1 MKVYDFQERL
11 NFPRGGRRGEVDVRK
26 RKRSTHSCDCTR
38 ALETQREAEKLD
50 TRAYSMPVRIL
61 SWNQI
66 YGLTSIDLWII
77 LLLVNID
84 NIVDNKR
91 KRKSDRWKSGWKWRI
106 RVGSID
112 RGESGVSTRGRAR
125 SAYRAEPSSKSGPK
139 FLKLSPTRPVA
150 RLSIRARSLRKSWL
164 GVQISRG
171 TRVCEA
177 AMREVTSAVYAV
189 SPRIRLRAP

>member
-50 TRAYSMPVRIL
+50 TRAYSMLVRIL
-61 SWNQI
+61 SSNQI
-66 YGLTSIDLWII
+66 YGSTSIDLWII
-77 LLLVNID
+77 LVLVD

-106 RVGSID
+106 RF
-112 RGESGVSTRGRAR
+112 GESGVSTRGRAR